1 MAKAKKSSASKTVN
15 VSTRI
20 DKAELEQLLT
30 IAEEERRKLAQIV
43 RFAITEFLERRKV
56 AA

>member
-1 MAKAKKSSASKTVN
+1 MAKVKKSAASKTVN

-30 IAEEERRKLAQIV
+30 IAEEERRNLAQIV
-43 RFAITEFLERRKV
+43 RFAIAEYLERRKV

>member
-1 MAKAKKSSASKTVN
+1 MAKAKKSAASKTVN

-20 DKAELEQLLT
+20 DKTELEQLLT
-30 IAEEERRKLAQIV
+30 IAEEERRNLAQIV
-43 RFAITEFLERRKV
+43 RFAISEFLDRRKV